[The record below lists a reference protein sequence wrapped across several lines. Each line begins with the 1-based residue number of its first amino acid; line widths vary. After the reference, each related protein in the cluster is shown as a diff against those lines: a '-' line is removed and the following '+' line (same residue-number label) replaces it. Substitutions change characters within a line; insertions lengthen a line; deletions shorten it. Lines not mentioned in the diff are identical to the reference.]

1 MHFENELQE
10 SVSGDG
16 GRDHH
21 GGHNDSVADIPE
33 LPIICCKRIGGK
45 SREVNGKDRA
55 ADGYD
60 ERILKSYEQILISV
74 PEDFPVA

>member
-1 MHFENELQE
+1 MHLENELQE

-55 ADGYD
+55 AD
-60 ERILKSYEQILISV
+60 
-74 PEDFPVA
+74 